1 MILTS
6 LSVILMV
13 SILNS
18 KTSRLNVTNIRYR
31 ISWHNALYLFLSMF
45 LDIKLLLVGDWFNN
59 EFECNAGHFGSRK
72 T

>member
-1 MILTS
+1 
-6 LSVILMV
+6 
-13 SILNS
+13 
-18 KTSRLNVTNIRYR
+18 
-31 ISWHNALYLFLSMF
+31 MF